1 MKNKSLSRSLIVVF
15 ALLLMFTVVGFSSLT
30 TDNFAYATT
39 GNSCASAEGNA
50 YPSNSEVAYQSNSE
64 AANELSFEG
73 YTYQSNSEAAEVAA
87 DEHWEYGE
95 NGIKINELKQIV
107 DGFDKTK
114 FSKSQPLVIVVID
127 TGINAAHEVFS
138 NTLLRDKDGNA
149 LGYNSHDNNKEIED
163 KDPNMHGTA
172 VASIIAMTVR
182 ELGLQD
188 YIKIYPIKAS
198 YQKKGDAASY
208 FSINSVTA
216 ALKHISSGAVANV
229 CAVNMSFGIFKSQ
242 LDGNPWDKDKNL
254 LMAIDTVAMQSTI
267 IAAAGNGV
275 SGMSNIGKDSKE
287 NPFYPAVHDGIV
299 SVMSYGKDGKKVA
312 SSNYGSR
319 YNLIAPGEGIWTAGK
334 GNAYEFKSGTSMASP
349 FVATASALLKL
360 KLQDDK
366 NKGKIAQVPSAT
378 AQSRIL
384 RKHGNETIEF
394 NPYTFKK
401 LSIKSLLTADYSI
414 ADTDYDAPT
423 GIKIIATMQ
432 GNAGK
437 DNKFIVRTDN
447 ITPLNLSASAL
458 PYGDTDPELDMIIEW
473 WQLEGEAENESYLG
487 KGKNFTFVPT
497 LGGDFKIEARLTAFE
512 KTHYASV
519 EVSVVYCDFIAGDV
533 KITYASDANKKIDD
547 AANVNKVYTT
557 ERVKLALTGVQFVDR
572 TKEVKWF
579 VNGEYVASGYEFEF
593 SPKKIGQYTVTATY
607 DDKPISYDHSL
618 VLDVKSFMLRPLD
631 LATAIVVPLIILGSI
646 VLAVV
651 LSKKRKNRTI

>member
-1 MKNKSLSRSLIVVF
+1 
-15 ALLLMFTVVGFSSLT
+15 
-30 TDNFAYATT
+30 
-39 GNSCASAEGNA
+39 
-50 YPSNSEVAYQSNSE
+50 
-64 AANELSFEG
+64 
-73 YTYQSNSEAAEVAA
+73 
-87 DEHWEYGE
+87 
-95 NGIKINELKQIV
+95 
-107 DGFDKTK
+107 FDKTK

-127 TGINAAHEVFS
+127 TGINATHEVF
-138 NTLLRDKDGNA
+138 NKALLRDKDGNA
-149 LGYNSHDNNKEIED
+149 LGYNSHNNNKEIED

-216 ALKHISSGAVANV
+216 ALKHIADGAVANV

-242 LDGNPWDKDKNL
+242 LDGNKWDTDKNL
-254 LMAIDTVAMQSTI
+254 LMAIENVAMQSTI

-275 SGMSNIGKDSKE
+275 SGMSNIGKDSKD
-287 NPFYPAVHDGIV
+287 NPFYPAVHDGVV

-312 SSNYGSR
+312 SSNYGSK
-319 YNLIAPGEGIWTAGK
+319 YNLSAPGEGIWTAGK
-334 GNAYEFKSGTSMASP
+334 GNAYEFKNGTSMASP

-384 RKHGNETIEF
+384 RKHGNETVEF

-423 GIKIIATMQ
+423 GIKVMATMQ
-432 GNAGK
+432 GNAGT
-437 DNKFIVRTDN
+437 DNNKFTVRTDN
-447 ITPLNLSASAL
+447 IKPLKLSASAL
-458 PYGDTDPELDMIIEW
+458 PYGDTDPELDTMIEW
-473 WQLEGEAENESYLG
+473 WLLEGEAEKESYLG
-487 KGKNFTFVPT
+487 KGKNYTFVPT
-497 LGGDFKIEARLTAFE
+497 LGGEFKIEARLTAFE
-512 KTHYASV
+512 KTFYASV
-519 EVSVVYCDFIAGDV
+519 EVIVVYCDFIAGDV
-533 KITYASDANKKIDD
+533 KITYASDVNKSIEN
-547 AANVNKVYTT
+547 ATNVNKVYTT
-557 ERVKLALTGVQFVDR
+557 ERVKLGLTGVQFVDR

-646 VLAVV
+646 TCRCL
-651 LSKKRKNRTI
+651 I